1 MVSSPTIKFLS
12 QDRNHSGRTCCNN
25 KSHCTISGGNMPSFD
40 YLAVVS
46 QLILYIIMKIFGLEK
61 HVIIDKKKE

>member
-1 MVSSPTIKFLS
+1 
-12 QDRNHSGRTCCNN
+12 
-25 KSHCTISGGNMPSFD
+25 MPSFD

-46 QLILYIIMKIFGLEK
+46 QLNLYIIMKIFGLEK